1 MVFKNKI
8 IWRYRIGML
17 KNIWIPIYFKKL
29 IRRNEKLKKYIK
41 NIRQFNL
48 SLFFWRIR
56 YGKIPAFIHIPK
68 SGGTYLAQLETDKQS
83 VIYPMKY
90 LGHCCVV
97 NKKISIPE
105 DFPPKVG
112 YKNKTKYDQRWLV
125 NGYYVFSIV
134 RNIFDWL
141 VSYWG
146 HAGGH
151 NPKYRSTNHYD
162 YEVAQKG
169 FEYLVKTIANRE
181 DKWPSRKFIHFAIFS
196 YHGDLIVDWI
206 NRTENL
212 DEDLKA
218 LAKYKN
224 LSYSRKEKQR
234 LGVRKRDYKS
244 YYNDELI
251 ELVYKTWG
259 RELKLF
265 GYTFEGLDIENAI
278 LKRKIESSQKDNI
291 KYFWEKDKLI
301 INKKEIRR

>member
-1 MVFKNKI
+1 MKI
-8 IWRYRIGML
+8 YKKIKELNLRL
-17 KNIWIPIYFKKL
+17 K
-29 IRRNEKLKKYIK
+29 
-41 NIRQFNL
+41 
-48 SLFFWRIR
+48 

-105 DFPPKVG
+105 EYPPKIG
-112 YKNKTKYDQRWLV
+112 YKNKIKYDQHQLRS
-125 NGYYVFSIV
+125 YYIFSIV

-151 NPKYRSTNHYD
+151 NPKYLDTNHYD
-162 YEVAQKG
+162 YKVAQKG

-181 DKWPSRKFIHFAIFS
+181 EKWPSRKFIHFAIFS

-206 NRTENL
+206 NRTETL
-212 DEDLKA
+212 DEDLES
-218 LAKYKN
+218 LARYKK
-224 LSYSRKEKQR
+224 LTYSRKEKQR
-234 LGVRKRDYKS
+234 EGARKRDYKT

-259 RELKLF
+259 RELKLL
-265 GYTFEGLDIENAI
+265 GYTFEGLDIENAV
-278 LKRKIESSQKDNI
+278 LKRKIEKSQKNNI
-291 KYFWEKDKLI
+291 KYFWEEDKLI